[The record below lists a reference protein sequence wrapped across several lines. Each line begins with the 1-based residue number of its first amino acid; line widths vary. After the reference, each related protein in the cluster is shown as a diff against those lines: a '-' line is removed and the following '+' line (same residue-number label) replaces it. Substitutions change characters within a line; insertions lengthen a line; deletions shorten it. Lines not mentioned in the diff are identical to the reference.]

1 MRTLILTL
9 GVPAAGK
16 STWIK
21 SEGLENYTLSPDEIR
36 LQYQAPETTIDGRQG
51 ITQKNDGAVWAHL
64 FTLLEN
70 RMKNGDLT
78 VVDAT
83 HARSSLI
90 NRYRALAKTY
100 RYRIQVIDF
109 RDVPLEELHERNAGR
124 GLKAVPPEVIDN
136 MFARVQYNTI
146 PSWVQLVKP
155 DDFVLDTPLPD
166 YSDKYDN
173 IRFIGDVHSCHK
185 QLVKVLEDSYK
196 DNQLTVFI
204 GDLFDRGDDPVDT
217 FRLIQANP
225 NFVLLEGNHDS
236 HLKHYKNWDAAMAL
250 GDENYQAFKKSTKIP
265 KPTRHT
271 FHMWRQAGITPK
283 DVSKLRTRYWQLFHA
298 RFGDRVLFACHAGY
312 PTIPTM
318 RTSTRDLIK
327 GVGKYE
333 DIETIQQ
340 NWLDAVGDS
349 RAVQIHGHR
358 NISKQA
364 PEVVKNK
371 MYNIAGNVEFGGNI
385 VAINVPKTGD
395 IEVFEIKNTEY
406 VPPVPRTLRSTV
418 PVVIDPDSD
427 KLFERMVNHPMVIV
441 KNVTETVFACNF
453 SSKAFKTGT
462 YDDTST
468 KARGLFIR
476 QDSSIVA
483 RGYEKFFNFQEN
495 DTTTFEG
502 LTERIEF
509 PVVKVAKPNGF
520 LGLLSYDI
528 EQDDWFIATKGSIT
542 SDHSTWFKKQLEPI
556 LTDRLKD
563 FLYKNGVTLTFEVIE
578 PKKDPHIL
586 KYDEPK
592 LILLDAIYNQE
603 EFKVM
608 SRIDLLTIHNL
619 IHDHVELVQVIGV
632 INNMDE
638 LRTDILKLDANKN
651 FADAHQ
657 PEGYVYVGANE
668 YRFKFKTRWYRF
680 WKYVR
685 GTMMQV
691 KKAKESPGRMQQLRE
706 RMHTAMEHHLV
717 SIMDEHEY
725 ANIIAVR
732 DKYLELHNEEKGN

>member
-9 GVPAAGK
+9 GVPASGK

-21 SEGLENYTLSPDEIR
+21 SQGLEDYTLSPDNIR
-36 LQYQAPETTIDGRQG
+36 LQYQAPETNIQGGFG
-51 ITQKNDGAVWAHL
+51 ITQKNDGAVWDHL
-64 FTLLEN
+64 FALLEN

-83 HARSSLI
+83 HTRSSLI

-100 RYRIQVIDF
+100 RYRIQLIDF
-109 RDVPLEELHERNAGR
+109 RDVPLEELHKRNASR
-124 GLKAVPPEVIDN
+124 GIKAVPRVVIDN
-136 MFARVQYNTI
+136 MHARIQYNTI
-146 PSWVQLVKP
+146 PSWVQLIKP
-155 DDFVLDTPLPD
+155 DDFVLDTSLPN
-166 YSDKYDN
+166 YDKYDN

-217 FRLIQANP
+217 FKLIQANSE
-225 NFVLLEGNHDS
+225 FVLLEGNHDS
-236 HLKHYKNWDAAMAL
+236 HLKHYKAWDAAMAL
-250 GDENYQAFKKSTKIP
+250 GDENYQAFKKQVKIP

-271 FHMWRQAGITPK
+271 FHMWRQAGITAK

-298 RFGDRVLFACHAGY
+298 EFGERILFGCHAGY

-340 NWLDAVGDS
+340 SWLDLVRDS

-358 NISKQA
+358 NINKQA
-364 PEVVKNK
+364 PEVVKGK
-371 MYNIAGNVEFGGNI
+371 MYNITGNVEFGGNI
-385 VAINVPKTGD
+385 VAINVPRIGD
-395 IEVFEIKNTEY
+395 IEVFEVKNTDY
-406 VPPVPRTLRSTV
+406 IPPIPKTLKSTV
-418 PVVIDPDSD
+418 PVTIDPDSD
-427 KLFERMVNHPMVIV
+427 KLFERMVNHPMVNV
-441 KNVTETVFACNF
+441 KNVTETIFSCNF

-502 LTERIEF
+502 LAERIAF
-509 PVVKVAKPNGF
+509 PVVKVSKPNGF

-528 EQDDWFIATKGSIT
+528 VQDDWFVATKGSIT
-542 SDHSTWFKKQLEPI
+542 SDHSTWFRKQLEPI
-556 LTDRLKD
+556 LTDSLKD
-563 FLYKNGVTLTFEVIE
+563 FLYKEGVTLTFEVIE

-586 KYDEPK
+586 KYDKPQ

-603 EFKVM
+603 VFKVM
-608 SRIDLLTIHNL
+608 PRVDLLNIHMEMSA
-619 IHDHVELVQVIGV
+619 HVDLVDVVDV

-638 LRTDILKLDANKN
+638 LRADILRLDANKN
-651 FADAHQ
+651 FSDAHQ

-680 WKYVR
+680 WKYMR

-706 RMHTAMEHHLV
+706 RMHTAQEHHIV
-717 SIMDEHEY
+717 SIMDAHEY
-725 ANIIAVR
+725 NNIIDVR
-732 DKYLELHNEEKGN
+732 DKYLELHNEEKSN